1 MALASASL
9 QAVVDAVTAGSTA
22 TEKTTA
28 LLAGLGP
35 AIIKDI
41 TGFTSALTPNQ
52 QSKLTDAQADL
63 AANVAAFVTALTV
76 TP

>member
-9 QAVVDAVTAGSTA
+9 QAVVDATTAGETA
-22 TEKTTA
+22 TAKTTA

-35 AIIKDI
+35 AIIKDM
-41 TGFTSALTPNQ
+41 TGIFSSLTPNQ
-52 QSKLTDAQADL
+52 QNKFAAAQADL

-76 TP
+76 A